1 MLHIRPYIIS
11 GNAAG
16 LCNQLSFL
24 INAILYCSK
33 KNIKQ
38 LIISDFISDNKKQTK
53 IKCNELLNLTETNN
67 YLRKFNV
74 EIVDSKLINS
84 NYNYDE
90 SNNKITLY
98 TDINPEMFN
107 YIQFYEISRNL
118 VFNEKFYTI
127 SNNLIPEI
135 KLKLGDDIKI
145 NVIHLRIEDDALL
158 HWSKMNKMN
167 INSFKTV
174 LENRYISLIKHFI
187 NKKMFTIVM
196 TYSANNNVIRFLSD
210 NNYNFYINKKNL
222 SQGRECNA
230 LIDLLLSRKMN
241 NFFIGAIGSTFSHF
255 ILNMADNKKKSIM
268 IDINNIKN
276 TPNVTDF

>member
-1 MLHIRPYIIS
+1 
-11 GNAAG
+11 
-16 LCNQLSFL
+16 
-24 INAILYCSK
+24 
-33 KNIKQ
+33 
-38 LIISDFISDNKKQTK
+38 
-53 IKCNELLNLTETNN
+53 
-67 YLRKFNV
+67 
-74 EIVDSKLINS
+74 
-84 NYNYDE
+84 
-90 SNNKITLY
+90 
-98 TDINPEMFN
+98 
-107 YIQFYEISRNL
+107 
-118 VFNEKFYTI
+118 
-127 SNNLIPEI
+127 
-135 KLKLGDDIKI
+135 
-145 NVIHLRIEDDALL
+145 
-158 HWSKMNKMN
+158 MNKMN

>member
-24 INAILYCSK
+24 INAIIYCSQK
-33 KNIKQ
+33 KIKQ
-38 LIISDFISDNKKQTK
+38 LIISDFISDNQKLTK
-53 IKCNELLNLTETNN
+53 INCNEFINLAETNN
-67 YLRKFNV
+67 YLSKFNV
-74 EIVDSKLINS
+74 ELVDSKLINS

-90 SNNKITLY
+90 RNNQIMLY
-98 TDINPEMFN
+98 TDIKPELFN

-118 VFNEKFYTI
+118 VFNEKFYRK

-145 NVIHLRIEDDALL
+145 NVIHLRIEVDALL
-158 HWSKMNKMN
+158 HWSKINKMN
-167 INSFKTV
+167 IHSFKTA
-174 LENRYISLIKHFI
+174 LENRYISLIKYFI
-187 NKKMFTIVM
+187 NSKMFTIVM

-210 NNYNFYINKKNL
+210 NNYNFYINKKDL

-230 LIDLLLSRKMN
+230 LIDLLLARKMN
-241 NFFIGAIGSTFSHF
+241 NFFIGVLGSTFSHF
-255 ILNMADNKKKSIM
+255 ILNMTDNKKKSIM
-268 IDINNIKN
+268 IDINNIVNK
-276 TPNVTDF
+276 PFISDF